1 MRARQLIWPAAGFLV
16 WSLAF
21 VVLYGALSVGCAYRW
36 DAIMVAGPLSLQRAQ
51 LVVLFLAFLALGTAA
66 LRAAARRRDGAAGP
80 AAGFTFEVA
89 YFSALA
95 ALVSTAFTF
104 FGVIFLSTC
113 A

>member
-1 MRARQLIWPAAGFLV
+1 VRARLLIWPAAGFLV

-36 DAIMVAGPLSLQRAQ
+36 DAIMVAGPLSLQ
-51 LVVLFLAFLALGTAA
+51 FLAFLALGTAA